1 MGRRQPR
8 PFEQGELDGLCGI
21 YSVINSLNW
30 ALHSLRASH
39 RGTRRQAGQLIEE
52 ERIGLFAS
60 AVRILPHRRYGLCPV
75 VDGISGA
82 ELARV
87 LKESVAWLQDRRG
100 LQLSIRRPFYRRT
113 RVTTRRLRL
122 VLTEHLAKPG
132 TAAIIGVEPPWE
144 HWTVVVRVTAKR
156 LALLD
161 SSGASILLLKTSGWH
176 FGRDVFL
183 LQVTAQG
190 SRKAAFS
197 GHKKRG
203 VH

>member
-39 RGTRRQAGQLIEE
+39 RGIRRLAGQLIEKE
-52 ERIGLFAS
+52 CENLFAS
-60 AVRILPHRRYGLCPV
+60 AIRILPHRRYGLCPV

-87 LKESVAWLQDRRG
+87 LKDSVAWLQDKRG
-100 LQLSIRRPFYRRT
+100 LQLGIRRPFYRRI

-122 VLTEHLAKPG
+122 VLAEHLAKPG

-156 LALLD
+156 LTLLD
-161 SSGASILLLKTSGWH
+161 SSGASILPLKTSAWH

-183 LQVTAQG
+183 LQVTAQ
-190 SRKAAFS
+190 SPRRTALS
-197 GHKKRG
+197 GRRG
-203 VH
+203 RGAQ